1 MKLQYLGT
9 SAAEGWPAP
18 FCACEACERARK
30 RGGKDLRTRS
40 QALVDDRILI
50 DLPGDTLAHA
60 NQFAIDLSKVNHLLI
75 THSHLDHFSAFD
87 LHMRIDPYQKGTP
100 PLEVFC
106 NDMVYNTFI
115 SSLEFYLLHY
125 RNHLHFH
132 IIHAFDSFD
141 IADYHIEAL
150 RADHTPT
157 EECLFYRIQRNNEA
171 ILYAH
176 DTGWFPEDTWRYLE
190 GKYHSIVSLDCTY
203 CLQTETS
210 RHMGL
215 STCAKVRKRMLEKNM
230 ADQNTVFVINHF
242 THNCAEHNG
251 HDELVSAAA
260 EQGFVTAYDGMVIK
274 SSS

>member
-115 SSLEFYLLHY
+115 SSLEFYLLQ
-125 RNHLHFH
+125 
-132 IIHAFDSFD
+132 
-141 IADYHIEAL
+141 
-150 RADHTPT
+150 
-157 EECLFYRIQRNNEA
+157 CL
-171 ILYAH
+171 
-176 DTGWFPEDTWRYLE
+176 W
-190 GKYHSIVSLDCTY
+190 V
-203 CLQTETS
+203 
-210 RHMGL
+210 
-215 STCAKVRKRMLEKNM
+215 
-230 ADQNTVFVINHF
+230 
-242 THNCAEHNG
+242 
-251 HDELVSAAA
+251 
-260 EQGFVTAYDGMVIK
+260 
-274 SSS
+274 